1 MKRLPRHLML
11 MILALTSALLACL
24 GSAPITIPTPAASF
38 STATPGGSI
47 SVSLLTPTATLE
59 GLPGGT
65 PIGPVATATAYAATA
80 LAQTATAAVPSPT
93 IPGIFTEP
101 ARCPAPGSPTL
112 PTQSPP
118 FTRYA
123 ETIVQYL
130 SAGGASTVLE
140 ASLRRWG
147 AITDLGGLVRP
158 DRDFTGDGVP
168 EVLIV
173 ALDPQRT
180 NLIPPP
186 GDLFIFGCEE
196 GAYRLLYQA
205 GYALDQ
211 GAPVIISADDIN
223 GDYLNDMVYTVQT
236 CGATACYG
244 AVKIIEWRLAL
255 RNFASLLSEDI
266 VEPYPQ
272 VVVSDIDGDGPKE
285 VSVTSG
291 LIASIAAGPQRIYT
305 TIWKWDG
312 TLYALSQTITSPAEY
327 RIHVIHDA
335 DDALRAGDTATAVDL
350 YRQAATDDRLLS
362 WQYPDEALYLKA
374 YARFRMVVAYAL
386 AGNITRAQSAYDALI
401 AQYAPPTSTPPPD
414 LPPTIPLPTPFGV
427 VLPGSGF
434 VEMARLFWQ
443 DYALNRN
450 VGRACQIVTGYARAN
465 PASYEVLNSFG
476 FANRT
481 YTANDMCPFTGQ

>member
-1 MKRLPRHLML
+1 ML
-11 MILALTSALLACL
+11 TALAWSGALLACL

-47 SVSLLTPTATLE
+47 SVSLLTPTLPQE
-59 GLPGGT
+59 GLSPGT

-93 IPGIFTEP
+93 VPGIFTEP

-112 PTQSPP
+112 PAQSPP
-118 FTRYA
+118 FARYA

-147 AITDLGGLVRP
+147 ALTDLGGLVRP

-173 ALDPQRT
+173 ALDPQNA

-236 CGATACYG
+236 CGTTACYG
-244 AVKIIEWRLAL
+244 AVTIIEWRLAL
-255 RNFASLLSEDI
+255 RNFASLTSVDI

-272 VVVSDIDGDGPKE
+272 VVVSDVDGDNLKE

-291 LIASIAAGPQRIYT
+291 LIASPAAGPQRIYT

-327 RIHVIHDA
+327 RIHIIHDA
-335 DDALRAGDTATAVDL
+335 DDAL
-350 YRQAATDDRLLS
+350 LS
-362 WQYPDEALYLKA
+362 
-374 YARFRMVVAYAL
+374 
-386 AGNITRAQSAYDALI
+386 LI
-401 AQYAPPTSTPPPD
+401 H
-414 LPPTIPLPTPFGV
+414 I
-427 VLPGSGF
+427 
-434 VEMARLFWQ
+434 
-443 DYALNRN
+443 
-450 VGRACQIVTGYARAN
+450 
-465 PASYEVLNSFG
+465 
-476 FANRT
+476 
-481 YTANDMCPFTGQ
+481 